1 MNKSLIKKL
10 DQLLERHEELAAILS
25 ENATISDQKKFRA
38 YSKEYSELELIVS
51 CFKKIGVNSKEIL
64 ETEKML
70 GDPDIEIQELA
81 GNEITDLKKEGESLR
96 QEESS
101 AGQERGGRA

>member
-38 YSKEYSELELIVS
+38 YSKSIPNL
-51 CFKKIGVNSKEIL
+51 N
-64 ETEKML
+64 
-70 GDPDIEIQELA
+70 
-81 GNEITDLKKEGESLR
+81 
-96 QEESS
+96 
-101 AGQERGGRA
+101 

>member
-70 GDPDIEIQELA
+70 GDPDIEIRELA
-81 GNEITDLKKEGESLR
+81 GNEIMPGLVT
-96 QEESS
+96 
-101 AGQERGGRA
+101 

>member
-10 DQLLERHEELAAILS
+10 DQLLERHEELAEILS

-51 CFKKIGVNSKEIL
+51 CFKKIQNIS
-64 ETEKML
+64 
-70 GDPDIEIQELA
+70 
-81 GNEITDLKKEGESLR
+81 LKVLKV
-96 QEESS
+96 Q
-101 AGQERGGRA
+101 

>member
-1 MNKSLIKKL
+1 MTWEKKMNKSLIKKL

-51 CFKKIGVNSKEIL
+51 CFLDITSNVRNIR
-64 ETEKML
+64 
-70 GDPDIEIQELA
+70 GD
-81 GNEITDLKKEGESLR
+81 K
-96 QEESS
+96 
-101 AGQERGGRA
+101 